1 MLPMI
6 DFQAGLL
13 IALLALAV
21 PLVARAKRINVP
33 YPIALVLGGIA
44 LEFVPGLPKVE
55 LDPNLVLLIFL
66 PPLLYWES
74 ITAPTDIMFENA
86 RHIALLAVGLVI
98 VTTDIVAALTHA
110 LVPGMSWG
118 VAFVLGAIISPT
130 DELAAIPV
138 LEHFRLPRHVIA
150 IVDGESLL
158 NDATALV
165 IYATALTVVMTG
177 QFNGAS
183 MALHFVVLG
192 SIALGFASGVLAI
205 FMWRRIKD
213 SELQGVISLVLPFF
227 AYFPAHYFQLSG
239 VLAVV
244 TTGIYTSRLTA
255 RILTP
260 ASRRRTTGF
269 WNTLVFVANAVL
281 FFVIGLQLHSVARD
295 AFKAD
300 PWQFVLGTSI
310 AVNVV
315 ILIVRFIFVMIAEYA
330 PIAAPPDHAAPNWR
344 HALVVAW
351 SGLRG
356 AISLAAALAIPL
368 ALPDGADFPH
378 RNLIIFVTF
387 TVILVT
393 LIGGGLT
400 LPALVGSLTIEGGTE
415 EKDETRAALIKT
427 SEAALR
433 RIDELEREGGLD
445 TVHAQTMREKFQHRQ
460 AVQQKGEPERVAHRD
475 RFFEAEG
482 EVIAAQREALID
494 MRDRGDIDNVVFRTL
509 QAQLDMLSNLP
520 STEA

>member
-1 MLPMI
+1 MLPVI

-21 PLVARAKRINVP
+21 PLVALAKRINVP
-33 YPIALVLGGIA
+33 YPIALVVGGLALG
-44 LEFVPGLPKVE
+44 FVPGLPKVQ

-74 ITAPTDIMFENA
+74 ITAPTDVMWENA

-98 VTTDIVAALTHA
+98 VTTIAVAALVHA

-177 QFNGAS
+177 HFNGATV
-183 MALHFVVLG
+183 ALHFVFVVFG
-192 SIALGFASGVLAI
+192 SIVVGLASGMLAI

-213 SELQGVISLVLPFF
+213 SELQGVISLVLPFV
-227 AYFPAHYFQLSG
+227 AYFPAQYFQLSG

-260 ASRRRTTGF
+260 ASRRQTTGF

-281 FFVIGLQLHSVARD
+281 FFVVGLQLHSVVMD
-295 AFKAD
+295 AFATD
-300 PWQFVLGTSI
+300 QWRFVLGVSI
-310 AVNVV
+310 AVNAL
-315 ILIVRFIFVMIAEYA
+315 ILIVRFIFVMLAEYA
-330 PIAAPPDHAAPNWR
+330 PIAAPPDHAAPDWR

-356 AISLAAALAIPL
+356 AISLAAAFAIPF
-368 ALPDGADFPH
+368 ALPGGAGFPH

-393 LIGGGLT
+393 LIGGGLSLRT
-400 LPALVGSLTIEGGTE
+400 MVGALKIQGGTE
-415 EKDETRAALIKT
+415 EKDETRAAILAT
-427 SEAALR
+427 SEAALK
-433 RIDELEREGGLD
+433 RITELERTGELD
-445 TVHAQTMREKFQHRQ
+445 TAHAQAMRQKYEHRQ
-460 AVQQKGEPERVAHRD
+460 EVEQNEESQRD
-475 RFFEAEG
+475 GFFEAEG

-494 MRDRGDIDNVVFRTL
+494 LRDRGDIDNVVFRTL
-509 QAQLDMLSNLP
+509 QSQLDMLSSRP
-520 STEA
+520 STEP